1 MTSHKLLRN
10 HFIKEGKRMIGSYT
24 AVQREM
30 LALFSIE
37 TFSSSTNHSYSGVRL
52 GSPLAGVIDKAG
64 FNSSKRARPAWAGVN
79 LCRQWL
85 WVQLTHVCFV
95 LLICFVMVALPGAA
109 AVPEL
114 CPDAAVPGSVAGEP
128 LHGRWGLGAGAPR
141 CSSPRSSSAPLAAP
155 SSCSRQRFHILPAA
169 AFTSRLCLQI
179 MGKLLKFWQEGQ
191 AFTSLA

>member
-1 MTSHKLLRN
+1 M
-10 HFIKEGKRMIGSYT
+10 MIGSYT
-24 AVQREM
+24 AAQREM
-30 LALFSIE
+30 LALFYIE

-52 GSPLAGVIDKAG
+52 GSPLAVVIDKAG

-95 LLICFVMVALPGAA
+95 LLIRFVVVALPGAA

-128 LHGRWGLGAGAPR
+128 PRGRRAGGWSTVLQQP
-141 CSSPRSSSAPLAAP
+141 PLELCTTSCPLLSQQATLSRTP
-155 SSCSRQRFHILPAA
+155 CSRFYFQTLLANRG
-169 AFTSRLCLQI
+169 QI
-179 MGKLLKFWQEGQ
+179 
-191 AFTSLA
+191 A